1 MSESAA
7 IATACIVS
15 ALAFVVGALWCLADH
30 LLTSAVIYTALAI
43 LLMGGAAKIALD
55 SL

>member
-7 IATACIVS
+7 IATVCIAF
-15 ALAFVVGALWCLADH
+15 ALVFVVGALWCLADRM
-30 LLTSAVIYTALAI
+30 LTSAAIYTLLAVF
-43 LLMGGAAKIALD
+43 LMGGAAKIALD